1 MVRNGPRGM
10 RGFLSG
16 NIDMEV
22 KSRLRGFSFWV
33 YGCRYMAVGVA
44 VLNLLLG
51 FATAGA
57 VVVSRIILFSTVCC
71 DLGRQFITCFMAL
84 RLPRQQKRQYYIQK
98 LLLVLPF

>member
-1 MVRNGPRGM
+1 
-10 RGFLSG
+10 
-16 NIDMEV
+16 MEV

-57 VVVSRIILFSTVCC
+57 VVLNLLFEFATARATVVSKNCLICTVGQR
-71 DLGRQFITCFMAL
+71 LGQQFYSCLMGL